1 MKTFITILAAT
12 IGLTVIAAQ
21 AQPLSKAH
29 KTELETLVQNPTSDL
44 SSLND
49 DDLIIASQLDAIAY
63 FKSHPTPP
71 KSMEA
76 DPQWWLN
83 LMQNEAPR
91 HNLYGIDGNQYGGH
105 FASTL
110 QALIA
115 GN

>member
-1 MKTFITILAAT
+1 LK
-12 IGLTVIAAQ
+12 
-21 AQPLSKAH
+21 
-29 KTELETLVQNPTSDL
+29 
-44 SSLND
+44 D

-63 FKSHPTPP
+63 FKSHTMPI
-71 KSMEA
+71 KSLES
-76 DPQWWLN
+76 DPQWWLD
-83 LMQNEAPR
+83 LMLNEALR

>member
-1 MKTFITILAAT
+1 MHSPVT
-12 IGLTVIAAQ
+12 
-21 AQPLSKAH
+21 KAH
-29 KTELETLVQNPTSDL
+29 KAELEALVQNSTSDL

-49 DDLIIASQLDAIAY
+49 DDLMIASQLDAIAY
-63 FKSHPTPP
+63 FKSHAMPI
-71 KSMEA
+71 KSMES

-83 LMQNEAPR
+83 LMQNEALR
-91 HNLYGIDGNQYGGH
+91 HNLYGIDGNQFGGH